1 MAHKQART
9 PKNNHN
15 PTRTPQHLA
24 ESSPP
29 RARRLAIWAAL
40 AASTIALSGLA
51 AVPAIAEVG
60 GSDQSGSDLGAADL
74 MNPSIVVPA
83 GESVTTRLG
92 AVPSGLSAI
101 EVEYSTVNYGAPTQV
116 EISVGPENTQTYA
129 FTAPTGTSAIGTI
142 TVPVTDKT
150 DGTITASSSVST
162 VSLNLALVGYER
174 GEAGSA
180 PTPSPVL
187 APAPKPSPTPT
198 PDPAPT
204 PTPTPTPKPVPEPA
218 PAPKPTPAPAPKPV
232 PSPTPP
238 PTPEPKPTPGRGG
251 MPGASN
257 TGVPAGTALTVH
269 NDDITVTKA
278 GTVLDGLD
286 IRGLVKIEAA
296 NVTIKNSII
305 RGRELNGIGALINNL
320 GGYSNLVIVDTELR
334 PSIASPDA
342 MGIYGY
348 NFTATRLD
356 INNVIDGIHVT
367 GSNVVIR
374 DSWIHD
380 NLHYRNDPNHG
391 GTPSH
396 DDSIQIQVGDN
407 ISVTGNRLTDSYS
420 AAVQVTQDRGRV
432 SNFSYTDNYADGG
445 HCTVNIA
452 EKDYGPLKGTTI
464 TDNEFGRDTSVNNC
478 AVIAQASTK
487 IDFARNFFTDG
498 GPVKISK
505 G

>member
-1 MAHKQART
+1 MAYKASRT
-9 PKNNHN
+9 PKINHN
-15 PTRTPQHLA
+15 STRTPQHLA
-24 ESSPP
+24 ESSPL
-29 RARRLAIWAAL
+29 RARRLVIWAAFV
-40 AASTIALSGLA
+40 ASTVALSGLA

-60 GSDQSGSDLGAADL
+60 SSDQSGANLSAADP
-74 MNPSIVVPA
+74 MRPSIVVPA
-83 GESVTTRLG
+83 GESVTARLG
-92 AVPSGLSAI
+92 TVPTGLSSI
-101 EVEYSTVNYGAPTQV
+101 EVEYSTSNDGVPSRV

-129 FTAPTGTSAIGTI
+129 FTAPTGTSATATI

-150 DGTITASSSVST
+150 DGTITVSSRAST
-162 VSLNLALVGYER
+162 VTLNLAIVGFER
-174 GEAGSA
+174 GEAGRVI
-180 PTPSPVL
+180 TPSPVL

-198 PDPAPT
+198 AEPAPT
-204 PTPTPTPKPVPEPA
+204 AEPIPMPTSIST
-218 PAPKPTPAPAPKPV
+218 PTPAPSPE
-232 PSPTPP
+232 PTPS
-238 PTPEPKPTPGRGG
+238 RGG
-251 MPGASN
+251 MPGKSN

-269 NDDITVTKA
+269 NGDITVTKT

-286 IRGLVKIEAA
+286 IRGLVKIEAP

-320 GGYSNLVIVDTELR
+320 GGFSNLVIVDTELS

-348 NFTATRLD
+348 NFTATRLN
-356 INNVIDGIHVT
+356 INDVIDGIHVT

-374 DSWIHD
+374 NSWIHD

-420 AAVQVTQDRGRV
+420 AAVQITQDRGRV

-452 EKDYGPLKGTTI
+452 EKDYGPLQGTTI
-464 TDNEFGRDTSVNNC
+464 TDNKFGRDTSLNNC
-478 AVIAQASTK
+478 AVIAQTSTK
-487 IDFARNFFTDG
+487 IDFARNYFTDG
-498 GPVKISK
+498 SPVKISK

>member
-1 MAHKQART
+1 M
-9 PKNNHN
+9 
-15 PTRTPQHLA
+15 
-24 ESSPP
+24 S
-29 RARRLAIWAAL
+29 
-40 AASTIALSGLA
+40 
-51 AVPAIAEVG
+51 
-60 GSDQSGSDLGAADL
+60 
-74 MNPSIVVPA
+74 PSIVVPA

-92 AVPSGLSAI
+92 NVPTGLSSI
-101 EVEYSTVNYGAPTQV
+101 DVEYSTSNDGVPTQV
-116 EISVGPENTQTYA
+116 EISVGPENTQTYS
-129 FTAPTGTSAIGTI
+129 FTAPTGTSAKATI

-150 DGTITASSSVST
+150 DGTITASSSAST
-162 VSLNLALVGYER
+162 VSLNLALVGFER
-174 GEAGSA
+174 GEAGRA

-198 PDPAPT
+198 PEPTPAPEPT
-204 PTPTPTPKPVPEPA
+204 PTPTPAPEP
-218 PAPKPTPAPAPKPV
+218 TP
-232 PSPTPP
+232 S
-238 PTPEPKPTPGRGG
+238 RGG
-251 MPGASN
+251 MPGKSN

-320 GGYSNLVIVDTELR
+320 GGFSNLVIVDTELR

-348 NFTATRLD
+348 NFTATRLN

-367 GSNVVIR
+367 GSNVVIK

-396 DDSIQIQVGDN
+396 DDSIQIQVGNN
-407 ISVTGNRLTDSYS
+407 ISVTGNRLTDAYS
-420 AAVQVTQDRGRV
+420 AAVQITQDRGRV
-432 SNFSYTDNYADGG
+432 ANFSYTDNYADGG

-452 EKDYGPLKGTTI
+452 EKDYGPLQGTTI
-464 TDNEFGRDTSVNNC
+464 TDNEFGRDTSLNNC
-478 AVIAQASTK
+478 AVIAQTSTK
-487 IDFARNFFTDG
+487 IDFARNYFTDG
-498 GPVKISK
+498 SPVKISK

>member
-1 MAHKQART
+1 MAYKQART
-9 PKNNHN
+9 PRINQKS
-15 PTRTPQHLA
+15 TRTPQHLA

-29 RARRLAIWAAL
+29 RVRRLAIWAAL

-60 GSDQSGSDLGAADL
+60 GSDQSGSNLGAADL

-92 AVPSGLSAI
+92 AVPSGLRAI
-101 EVEYSTVNYGAPTQV
+101 EVEYSTVNGGAPTQV

-162 VSLNLALVGYER
+162 VSLDLALVGYER
-174 GEAGSA
+174 GEAGPA

-187 APAPKPSPTPT
+187 APAPKPSPTPE
-198 PDPAPT
+198 
-204 PTPTPTPKPVPEPA
+204 PVPEPA
-218 PAPKPTPAPAPKPV
+218 PKPAPAPT
-232 PSPTPP
+232 PT

-257 TGVPAGTALTVH
+257 TGVPAGTSLTVH

-320 GGYSNLVIVDTELR
+320 GGFSNLVIVDTELR

-356 INNVIDGIHVT
+356 INNVIDGIHIT

-407 ISVTGNRLTDSYS
+407 IRVTGNRLTDSYS